1 MWWPFVK
8 DERGGRYRTG
18 TLAWDDAGSLNVSHS
33 NHRRLQGGDIDVQ
46 NSLAANIVGMV
57 KHRLPVP
64 GCDFVVGKANK
75 TFYTRFGTDRDAD
88 MGCRVFDLGDELW
101 RVDFPRAVYFFVE
114 DMTERKRHRERQ
126 EMPVA
131 EPNHRV
137 RNALAVVHAL
147 FKHSVRQAK
156 SLVQLNEV
164 LSGRLQA
171 LGRNHEIAARSDRKL
186 SDFAQFIGDAWKPNG
201 YVAHILID
209 CDPIRSRPQAALSFN
224 LILHELATR
233 AAKFGA
239 LSMPDGRVNVERSS
253 RTRRHGI
260 HGFQSGRA

>member
-1 MWWPFVK
+1 MAVRK
-8 DERGGRYRTG
+8 NERGGRYWTR
-18 TLAWDDAGSLNVSHS
+18 TLAWDDAGSLSVSRG

-64 GCDFVVGKANK
+64 GCDLAVAKADK
-75 TFYTRFGTDRDAD
+75 TFYTTSGTDRDAT
-88 MGCRVFDLGDELW
+88 MGCRVFDLGEELW
-101 RVDFPRAVYFFVE
+101 RVDFPRAVFFVVE
-114 DMTERKRHRERQ
+114 DMTDCKQRDERQ

-131 EPNHRV
+131 ELNGRV

-147 FKHSVRQAK
+147 LKHAVRRAK

-171 LGRNHEIAARSDRKL
+171 LGRGHEIPARSDWKL
-186 SDFAQFIGDAWKPNG
+186 SDFAQFIGDAWRPNG
-201 YVAHILID
+201 YAAHILID
-209 CDPIRSRPQAALSFN
+209 CDPIRARPQAAPSFN
-224 LILHELATR
+224 LILHELATH

-239 LSMPDGRVNVERSS
+239 LSVPDGRVNAERSS